1 MLIKRFQQLAQWV
14 GFLAI
19 AGLALYGFM
28 SLGSGRLW
36 AAGEES
42 RRAEADAP
50 AITIPSTFNYQGFL
64 RDSNGNP
71 MGGTHKITLK
81 LWKDVEATNVAALH
95 TEEFPAVAVRDGLF
109 NVLMGS
115 LTSLDTNIF
124 VDNAAIFVG
133 ITVDDTVEDPKPELL
148 PRQRIHPVPWAILA
162 TSAQSATTL
171 VNGASVN
178 NVELNGT
185 TQIGTGKMF
194 GRSGGLGVEFQGDDF
209 MVANDGA
216 ARFYVDSGGARI
228 YKNAVVDGN
237 INIGGRIT
245 TGVKPILFKRYNDVS
260 IHNTNFDL
268 GISAAD
274 YACTIGGWAVN
285 MDVNEIG
292 YALFSRWT
300 YTSGSTWHIQFYD
313 KVHGQ
318 TPNPPVSFDVICF
331 RYDITQWQ
339 TGSAVSAASDG
350 VADPSVT
357 QPLPNIFSDE
367 AGQ

>member
-1 MLIKRFQQLAQWV
+1 MLLKKFQQLAQWV

-19 AGLALYGFM
+19 AGLALYGLVT
-28 SLGSGRLW
+28 LGSGRLW

-42 RRAEADAP
+42 RPAAEDAP

-64 RDSNGNP
+64 RDGQGNP

-95 TEEFPAVAVRDGLF
+95 TEDFPAVSVRDGLF

-115 LTSLDTNIF
+115 LASLDTNIF
-124 VDNAAIFVG
+124 VNNAAIFVG
-133 ITVDDTVEDPKPELL
+133 ISVDDGAELL

-171 VNGASVN
+171 VNGASVSN
-178 NVELNGT
+178 LKLNDT
-185 TQIGTGKMF
+185 TDIGDAIMF
-194 GRSGGLGVEFQGDDF
+194 PRGDGGVEFQGENF
-209 MVANDGA
+209 MYANNGA

-228 YKNAVVDGN
+228 YKNATVDGN
-237 INIGGRIT
+237 VNIGGKIT
-245 TGVKPILFKRYNDVS
+245 TGVKPILIKRYNDVAV
-260 IHNTNFDL
+260 HNTNFNL
-268 GISAAD
+268 GISAND

-292 YALFSRWT
+292 YALWSRST
-300 YTSGSTWHIQFYD
+300 YTESGTWHIQFYD

-339 TGSAVSAASDG
+339 NGSAVGAASDVVEPATAG
-350 VADPSVT
+350 A
-357 QPLPNIFSDE
+357 LPNISSDE
-367 AGQ
+367 TGQ